1 MLFNE
6 RTFGTGPPCAQF
18 ASAGCQLAW
27 QMFTSKATITAQ
39 FFVLILA
46 DNVSNALE
54 GDASSLE
61 RVRLPCSRRQPQM
74 VDNNYI

>member
-1 MLFNE
+1 MFN
-6 RTFGTGPPCAQF
+6 
-18 ASAGCQLAW
+18 
-27 QMFTSKATITAQ
+27 SKATITAQ